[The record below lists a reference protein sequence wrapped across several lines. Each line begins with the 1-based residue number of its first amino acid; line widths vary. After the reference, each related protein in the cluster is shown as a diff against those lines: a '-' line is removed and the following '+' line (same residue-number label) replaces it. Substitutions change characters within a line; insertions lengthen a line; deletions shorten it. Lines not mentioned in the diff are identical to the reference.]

1 MAEPTA
7 ALSGHRALVTGASSG
22 IGAALA
28 RALARRGADLVLTA
42 RRADAL
48 ATLAAEL
55 TAAHGV
61 TVDVI
66 ALDLATADGP
76 AALWQQ
82 ATAARPV
89 TILINNAG
97 FGQFRAFADVDAARD
112 AELIA
117 LNVAA
122 PVALA
127 HAFVAAAT
135 ATPRHYLLNVASMVA
150 WQAIPNFATYGAS
163 KVFVR
168 NFSESLHY
176 ELAPRGIGVTCL
188 CPGGTRTEFHAL
200 AGAGD
205 YGRLA
210 RAAMLD
216 ADPVAERGVR
226 AMLAGTKTVV
236 PGALNRLSCWLTGVL
251 PRGLAS
257 RSATRV
263 MGRPRAAPLPP
274 RKPRDS

>member
-1 MAEPTA
+1 MNEPQRLLA
-7 ALSGHRALVTGASSG
+7 GRHAIVTGGARG
-22 IGAALA
+22 IGRAIAESLA
-28 RALARRGADLVLTA
+28 RHGAAVTLLGRDRVSLTETAVALGSGVAADVADVTD
-42 RRADAL
+42 ADAVR
-48 ATLAAEL
+48 AAF
-55 TAAHGV
+55 
-61 TVDVI
+61 
-66 ALDLATADGP
+66 
-76 AALWQQ
+76 
-82 ATAARPV
+82 ARAVERAGPV